1 MKKLGDAIGRMD
13 MAGHMGRGENSEAAE
28 GSSPCTP
35 SSKDM
40 ELINLKS
47 RGRGEGGTCTPPIV
61 PPTTPKKSATPES
74 QNPAAPVSLDVA
86 LRASLPLG
94 IPDWFIAYWYEKQNA
109 FDWVTTHGK
118 KLTAYTWKSNLLSWW
133 NHKTPLEKASIEGEY
148 KDAMKSAADELDD
161 PEPVIA
167 FTRRHWWMCQSK
179 CLNYKHGKCSCGAA
193 RPACFCACNDGFTE
207 RCKGFKAVPWAW
219 QHVWLLAPGE
229 WEAHWAVD
237 AWRKKYWHPGW
248 KATEK
253 GQRVKAYFEAH
264 PEELEEA
271 KWRDEANAVTEV
283 EVRDADVYLA
293 WVDRARKGVKEGGV
307 K

>member
-13 MAGHMGRGENSEAAE
+13 MAVHMGRGENSEAAE

-133 NHKTPLEKASIEGEY
+133 NHKTPLEKASIESEY
-148 KDAMKSAADELDD
+148 KDAMKSAAEDLDD
-161 PEPVIA
+161 PEPKIDVTA
-167 FTRRHWWMCQSK
+167 HHWYECQRTCANFK
-179 CLNYKHGKCSCGAA
+179 KGKCIWGA
-193 RPACFCACNDGFTE
+193 RHPAVLYKRNNGFTD
-207 RCKGFKAVPWAW
+207 RCFHFKPLPLEWQNAW
-219 QHVWLLAPGE
+219 VLEFPESVKADKLQHVK
-229 WEAHWAVD
+229 D
-237 AWRKKYWHPGW
+237 
-248 KATEK
+248 
-253 GQRVKAYFEAH
+253 YFAAH
-264 PEELEEA
+264 PDELAEA
-271 KWRDEANAVTEV
+271 KWRNDANEPTEAECAAV
-283 EVRDADVYLA
+283 RAWLA
-293 WVDRARKGVKEGGV
+293 WVARAKARGKKAKGGV
-307 K
+307 AMKS